1 EYQICRLPNNKKIA
15 IGEYDEFC
23 VDSIDTPGPEIRGFL
38 IRKGNRLYLEQ
49 IGDAE
54 IYLNGKKV
62 LSRTLISSS
71 QVRLNCRYG
80 RNRDYEIIIK
90 IKK

>member
-1 EYQICRLPNNKKIA
+1 M
-15 IGEYDEFC
+15 
-23 VDSIDTPGPEIRGFL
+23 
-38 IRKGNRLYLEQ
+38 
-49 IGDAE
+49 
-54 IYLNGKKV
+54 GKKV

-71 QVRLNCRYG
+71 QVRLNCPDG